1 MARKKNWKRYL
12 QQQRR
17 IERYTAG
24 IEAVAVEA
32 RLKVQ
37 LPAEVWDEVE
47 ARWAALDDSEAY
59 LPQQRLRFLEKVARE
74 HDVSLVGVGVA

>member
-1 MARKKNWKRYL
+1 MARKKNWKEYL

-32 RLKVQ
+32 RLRVQ
-37 LPAEVWDEVE
+37 AHLP
-47 ARWAALDDSEAY
+47 
-59 LPQQRLRFLEKVARE
+59 PQRLRFLEGVAQE
-74 HDVSLVGVGVA
+74 HKVSLVGVGV

>member
-1 MARKKNWKRYL
+1 MARKKNWKKYL

-17 IERYTAG
+17 IERYAAG

-32 RLKVQ
+32 RLRVQ
-37 LPAEVWDEVE
+37 LSAEVWDEVE
-47 ARWAALDDSEAY
+47 ARWAGLDDSEAH

-74 HDVSLVGVGVA
+74 HKVSLVGVGV